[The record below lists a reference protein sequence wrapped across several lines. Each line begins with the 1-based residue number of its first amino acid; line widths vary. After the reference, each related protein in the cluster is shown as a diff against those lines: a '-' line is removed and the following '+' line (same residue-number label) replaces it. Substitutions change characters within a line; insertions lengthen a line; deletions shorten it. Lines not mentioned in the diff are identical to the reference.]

1 MLVQTQLAERSMTSH
16 LSTEV
21 DVPFCYSYYF
31 NFFKF
36 QSSWKYLTAGGK
48 SSPKIQKE
56 GGWSQDLMLVLPRR
70 EVPAE
75 GQ

>member
-31 NFFKF
+31 NFF
-36 QSSWKYLTAGGK
+36 
-48 SSPKIQKE
+48 
-56 GGWSQDLMLVLPRR
+56 
-70 EVPAE
+70 
-75 GQ
+75 